1 MNTQKELLFEQVFYI
16 NGMTCQGCV
25 AKVTY
30 LLQSDSRIQNVAI
43 DLENGKTDLLT
54 RLRVTE
60 DEIKTL
66 LSEAPKYSILSQPN
80 LVGQIQDRKQPLAEK
95 RFSTYW
101 PLFLIVIFISGTAL
115 LVQFPYE
122 QFSFMLWMQH
132 FMGGFFIVFSFF
144 KFLHL
149 KGFSESYAMYD
160 VLAKRWRNYGY
171 IYPFLELGLGILYIT
186 YAYPLLA
193 HWATVVLL
201 GFSAIGVID
210 SNLKNKK
217 IKCACLGD
225 VFNLP
230 MSTVT
235 VVEDL
240 LMVAMALTMILFHN

>member
-1 MNTQKELLFEQVFYI
+1 MNTQKELLFEQEFYI
-16 NGMTCQGCV
+16 KGMTCQGCV
-25 AKVTY
+25 AKVKY
-30 LLQSDSRIQNVAI
+30 LLQADPRIQTVTI
-43 DLENGKTDLLT
+43 DLENGKTDLWT
-54 RLRVTE
+54 RIRVQDE
-60 DEIKTL
+60 EIKAL
-66 LSEAPKYSILSQPN
+66 LAEAPKYTVVTQPISKIESQN
-80 LVGQIQDRKQPLAEK
+80 SQEPLAEK
-95 RFSTYW
+95 NFSTYW
-101 PLFLIVIFISGTAL
+101 PLFLIVTFITGTTL
-115 LVQFPYE
+115 LVQFPFE
-122 QFSFMLWMQH
+122 EFSFMLWMQH

-160 VLAKRWRNYGY
+160 VLAKRWKTYGY
-171 IYPFLELGLGILYIT
+171 VYPFLELGLGILYIT

-235 VVEDL
+235 IVEDL